1 MLLIRN
7 IVAPVAKRC
16 ILQLAYSSTK
26 ANSKVLPVATEQINP
41 LSKISIQ
48 SCDYNLRIKP
58 NDILDPS
65 DVNSLRAT
73 LLTADGESCEGVV
86 NIQVEGDNVTIRGN
100 GIGEDGTICE
110 LEVPVKSDLN
120 ITATRSVHIEKMYSD
135 DIKVLT
141 SCGDITTRN
150 LQGFRLEFET
160 HRGNVLCDGNTL
172 ANQIFI
178 RTRGNGVRK
187 PTSRFLNTNLIS
199 FVLIFHIEHIAEQNS
214 G

>member
-1 MLLIRN
+1 MFLIQN

-16 ILQLAYSSTK
+16 IRQLAHCSTK
-26 ANSKVLPVATEQINP
+26 AKGTVLPVVTEQINP
-41 LSKISIQ
+41 LSRIRIQ
-48 SCDYNLRIKP
+48 NCDYNLRIKP
-58 NDILDPS
+58 NDILDPA

-73 LLTADGESCEGVV
+73 LLTADGEPCEGVV
-86 NIQVEGDNVTIRGN
+86 NIQVEGDSVTVQVN
-100 GIGEDGTICE
+100 GSNGKDSFICQ
-110 LEVPVKSDLN
+110 LEVPVKSDLH

-160 HRGNVLCDGNTL
+160 HRGNVHCDGNTL

-178 RTRGNGVRK
+178 RTRGNGVRQLIF
-187 PTSRFLNTNLIS
+187 RFMRTNLI
-199 FVLIFHIEHIAEQNS
+199 VPIFS
-214 G
+214 S

>member
-7 IVAPVAKRC
+7 IIDPVAKRFNR
-16 ILQLAYSSTK
+16 QLAQCSTK
-26 ANSKVLPVATEQINP
+26 ASSKVVTEQINP
-41 LSKISIQ
+41 LSKIRIQ
-48 SCDYNLRIKP
+48 NCDYNLRIKP

-73 LLTADGESCEGVV
+73 LFTANGESCGGVV
-86 NIQVEGDNVTIRGN
+86 NIQVEGDNVAVQGN
-100 GIGEDGTICE
+100 GIGKDGIICQ
-110 LEVPVKSDLN
+110 LEVPVKSDLH

-135 DIKVLT
+135 DIIVLT

-160 HRGNVLCDGNTL
+160 HRGNVHCDGNTL

-178 RTRGNGVRK
+178 RTRGNGVRQ
-187 PTSRFLNTNLIS
+187 
-199 FVLIFHIEHIAEQNS
+199 LIFRFK
-214 G
+214 